1 VYLTAIYRQIDTA
14 EDVLLTGAD
23 VKVSNL

>member
-1 VYLTAIYRQIDTA
+1 MYLTAIDGQIDTPQ
-14 EDVLLTGAD
+14 DVLLTGAD